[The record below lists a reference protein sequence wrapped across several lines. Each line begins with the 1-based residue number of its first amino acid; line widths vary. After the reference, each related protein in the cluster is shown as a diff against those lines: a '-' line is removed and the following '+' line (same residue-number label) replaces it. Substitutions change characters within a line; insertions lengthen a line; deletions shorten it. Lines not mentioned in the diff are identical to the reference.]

1 MAEKR
6 VSVRLGIVGGQEVEA
21 TFENLGTKGAAG
33 LKKLGDAA
41 ERSGAQI
48 NRSSGAM
55 RAQFQNVGYQ
65 VQDFAVQ
72 VAGGTSATRAL
83 AQQLPQLLS
92 GFGLWGV
99 LLGTATAILVPL
111 IGYLWSTKEGAEG
124 ASIAVG
130 NLARDVADL
139 KRLNEVYSTKG
150 IEQLIEKY
158 GVLDAKILTLI
169 EHQRQFAVDKAM
181 NDARA
186 ATASLEGGL
195 EGIRDI
201 MTKIADIK
209 AAAPLRGA
217 ALSALDLRD
226 TAQELADKFGLT
238 VDQADAM
245 IAALDR
251 AKGSNSLGD
260 MADATADL
268 TKYLELSKLKGTEF
282 AGTVIA
288 AEDALRQLNVQGAG
302 VQGWLKLAIDWAK
315 GLTDQLWSGAAA
327 AAAIGGAKPGAST
340 PITTSSGQR
349 TTMETLMAG
358 TGGRS
363 VAPKYSIPW
372 TPPALPAASRG
383 GAGANS
389 ATNDLEKEAQR
400 MFDATRSEAEKYA
413 AELAKLDAVKKA
425 GLVTDDTYDRQLK
438 ALQDTYHQ
446 NESAVSAMTSK
457 LEDFV
462 KTTQDLGG
470 GIGDALVSAFE
481 AGSDAVGE
489 FVKTGKAD
497 IRGLVVDMIANF
509 AKLSAQKYIFGP
521 LAGVLS
527 GALGGSGLIA
537 AAIHHEGG
545 MAGGGRGR
553 AVPTALFHGARR
565 MHGGG
570 IAGLAPDEIPAIL
583 RRGERVLNQQETR
596 GYGQSGP
603 TVIFNVKDADSV
615 RRSRSQL
622 AADAARV
629 LAMGRRGS

>member
-21 TFENLGTKGAAG
+21 AFENLGTKGAAG

-48 NRSSGAM
+48 GRSTGAM

-111 IGYLWSTKEGAEG
+111 IGYLWSTKESAEG
-124 ASIAVG
+124 ASTAVG

-181 NDARA
+181 NDAKEV
-186 ATASLEGGL
+186 THQLDVSLADVGESL
-195 EGIRDI
+195 K
-201 MTKIADIK
+201 KIADIK
-209 AAAPLRGA
+209 AAAGLRGA
-217 ALSALDLRD
+217 ALSALDLKD
-226 TAQELADKFGLT
+226 AAADLEAKFGLT
-238 VDQADAM
+238 VDQAQGIVDALN
-245 IAALDR
+245 AAKN
-251 AKGSNSLGD
+251 AKSLPE
-260 MADATADL
+260 MADATAQL
-268 TKYLELSKLKGTEF
+268 TTLLEQSKLKGSDLAKT
-282 AGTVIA
+282 ILD
-288 AEDALRQLNVQGAG
+288 AEDNIRQLNVQGAG

-315 GLTDQLWSGAAA
+315 GLSDQLWSGAAA
-327 AAAIGGAKPGAST
+327 AAAIGGTKPGAST

-358 TGGRS
+358 TGGR
-363 VAPKYSIPW
+363 AAPPKYGIPW

-383 GAGANS
+383 GTGASS
-389 ATNDLEKEAQR
+389 ATNDLEKEAQK
-400 MFDATRSEAEKYA
+400 MFDATRTQAEKYA
-413 AELAKLDAVKKA
+413 TELAKLEAVKKA
-425 GLVTDDTYDRQLK
+425 GLVTNDTYNRQLK
-438 ALQDTYHQ
+438 ALQDTYRQ

-462 KTTQDLGG
+462 KKTQDLGG

-553 AVPTALFHGARR
+553 AVPAALFSGARR

-603 TVIFNVKDADSV
+603 TVLFNVKDAESV